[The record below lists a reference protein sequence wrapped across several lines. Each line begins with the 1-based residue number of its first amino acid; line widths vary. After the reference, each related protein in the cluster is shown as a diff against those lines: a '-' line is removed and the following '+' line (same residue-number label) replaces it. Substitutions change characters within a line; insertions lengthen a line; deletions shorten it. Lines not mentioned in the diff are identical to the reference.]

1 MQRRQFTQW
10 SALSAATGFGA
21 LAPLAAWAQLPQGLA
36 GLSQQ
41 EAGQGL
47 KGALEQGVAA
57 AIGLLGQSDGFLG
70 NPKVRI
76 PLPKHLNSA
85 AKMLRLAGQ
94 GRQLDGLVTGMNR
107 AAEQAVPQGKAI
119 LLQAVREMGVGDAKR
134 ILSGPSDSVTT
145 YFADKTRSPLFERF
159 MPLVSEATERIGLAA
174 DYNRLAARAAKY
186 GLIDP
191 ADANIQQHVTNKALD
206 GLFLLIGEEERKIR
220 QDPIGTGSALL
231 QKVFGALK

>member
-1 MQRRQFTQW
+1 MQRRQFTHW
-10 SALSAATGFGA
+10 SGLSVAAGLGL
-21 LAPLAAWAQLPQGLA
+21 LAPRQAWALLPQGLA

-57 AIGLLGQSDGFLG
+57 AVGLLGQSNGFMN
-70 NPKVRI
+70 NPKVKI
-76 PLPKHLNSA
+76 NLPNQLEKA
-85 AKMLRLAGQ
+85 EKILRLAGQ

-134 ILSGPSDSVTT
+134 ILSGPVDSATA
-145 YFADKTRSPLFERF
+145 YFAEKTRAPLYDRF
-159 MPLVSEATERIGLAA
+159 LPLVNAATEQIGLAA
-174 DYNRLAARAAKY
+174 NYNRLAERASKF

-220 QDPIGTGSALL
+220 QDPVGTGSALL
-231 QKVFGALK
+231 KKVFGALK